1 MPLLVVYYREAVW
14 VADFPWRL
22 REFGNVFLSSLHV
35 KHYQQGLSHL
45 GFGPLPRTMYLQE
58 AYVADIFLLSFFF
71 FFFCL
76 QAYKMSIL
84 KSSHFRNIS
93 RDYLHGDLSKKFH
106 VT

>member
-22 REFGNVFLSSLHV
+22 GEFGNVFLSSLHV

-71 FFFCL
+71 FFSVYKPTKCL
-76 QAYKMSIL
+76 FLNPVISEIL
-84 KSSHFRNIS
+84 AEIIYMGIFQKSS
-93 RDYLHGDLSKKFH
+93 
-106 VT
+106 T